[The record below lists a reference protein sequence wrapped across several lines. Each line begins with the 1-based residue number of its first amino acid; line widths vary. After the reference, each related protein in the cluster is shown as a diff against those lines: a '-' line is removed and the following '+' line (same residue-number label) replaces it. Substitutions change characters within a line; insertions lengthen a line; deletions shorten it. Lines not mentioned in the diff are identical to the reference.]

1 MLISNVTILFSNS
14 SPKVP
19 KNKAFLVSNLGIFIF
34 SRDFPIKQIRGCWFQ
49 IWQYCFQLPDR
60 KYPNLQ
66 FLVSNLRIFILH
78 QTLHTDKFEGVDFK
92 YDNGF
97 FEFPSENTPIELFF
111 FFFPKCKYFLSLHE
125 TSHTEKFEG
134 TDFESGNRFFQ
145 VPAKNTQIQNF
156 LWKLKSFSFFK

>member
-97 FEFPSENTPIELFF
+97 FEFQSENNPIELFF
-111 FFFPKCKYFLSLHE
+111 FFSLNVSIFYLCMRLRILKNSRVLISKVAIDFFKFQLKIPKYKIF
-125 TSHTEKFEG
+125 FEN
-134 TDFESGNRFFQ
+134 SK
-145 VPAKNTQIQNF
+145 V
-156 LWKLKSFSFFK
+156 SFF